1 MDEYND
7 VRKMFMEHFAVIGL
21 LLGIDR
27 SRYSILIIKL
37 ERNFTLRSNM
47 YPTKRSERLLELN
60 KYDFVRSHQ
69 VSR

>member
-7 VRKMFMEHFAVIGL
+7 VRKMFMEHSAVIGL

-37 ERNFTLRSNM
+37 ERDFTLRSNM

-60 KYDFVRSHQ
+60 KYDFVSSYQ